1 MCLWNDNGRST
12 FKNQRITSNWGVL
25 GMQEVAL
32 RTNEE
37 IIRRLTNNRT
47 NEKRITGEGLKDT
60 RRGKE
65 KERSSIK

>member
-1 MCLWNDNGRST
+1 
-12 FKNQRITSNWGVL
+12 
-25 GMQEVAL
+25 MQEVAL

-37 IIRRLTNNRT
+37 IIRKLTNNRT